1 MNGAEVWLQA
11 AHNAG
16 EPVRVIWLRL
26 RGGRGQALG
35 PAGRRCVPGR
45 VLQVRLRAGG
55 GRYEWWR
62 DGERGVAETED
73 EAWDEMPS
81 LIENPDYWDW
91 IG

>member
-1 MNGAEVWLQA
+1 MNGAEVRLQA

-16 EPVRVIWLRL
+16 KPVRVIWLRL

-35 PAGRRCVPGR
+35 PAGRRSVPGSYR
-45 VLQVRLRAGG
+45 CGYARAED

-62 DGERGVAETED
+62 DGERGVGD
-73 EAWDEMPS
+73 RGRGVGEMTG
-81 LIENPDYWDW
+81 LIGNPDYWDW